1 MTTPYIAAP
10 YTLVQVF
17 RSLQLWNPTH
27 TQRRKQLHLHLE
39 VVDNIHI
46 VYDISLDDLLPY
58 ECQARAVHG
67 VSAVG
72 AELSL

>member
-1 MTTPYIAAP
+1 
-10 YTLVQVF
+10 
-17 RSLQLWNPTH
+17 
-27 TQRRKQLHLHLE
+27 
-39 VVDNIHI
+39 
-46 VYDISLDDLLPY
+46 LDDLLPY